1 MHIYNCKQKYIYWWA
16 NCRASSTLDELTVKT
31 MSTIEDGYQ
40 YKKGV
45 QTQKEVERVKHNR
58 NSLSFLEISPM

>member
-40 YKKGV
+40 YRKEVK
-45 QTQKEVERVKHNR
+45 TQKEVERVEH
-58 NSLSFLEISPM
+58 